1 MLDRTK
7 TPAINPVEHIHFV
20 APERVVVGPFT
31 ELLWVKDVDDEAVKI
46 DFIFDAGKLRDKK
59 VIAALTGELLLSGT
73 PEMSSTEINEAI
85 DLLGG
90 FVNVEVGPED
100 ATVTI
105 YGLTTTIAELI
116 PIVMDAIINADFS
129 QKEFDQELQT
139 SKQGFLIA
147 QEKVSTIARRAFVEK
162 LLGNTDYGRL
172 TQLEDFS
179 GVDRTSLVDFHTAY
193 YLKGLMKIC
202 VVGNIEPAIIEELV
216 QRAKYLSAEEEH
228 SFDYPFETK
237 PASVYVKKDGAVQTA
252 IRVGRIL
259 FNRAHEDYIAFSV
272 LNTIFGG
279 YFGSRL
285 MSNIRE
291 DKGYTYGIGSGI
303 AQFKESGYFFISTE
317 VGKDVADAALAEIK
331 KEMQRL
337 ASEAIPAEE
346 LELVRSYSIGKLLKG
361 SDGPFAMMDRYLA
374 VERFGMDLSHY
385 DEVIHTI
392 RTITPENLQELA
404 KKYLVWED
412 MVVVK
417 AG

>member
-1 MLDRTK
+1 MLDRTRVPK
-7 TPAINPVEHIHFV
+7 INPVEHIHFV
-20 APERVVVGPFT
+20 APERIELGAFT
-31 ELLWVKDVDDEAVKI
+31 ELLWVKEVDDEAVKI
-46 DFIFDAGKLRDKK
+46 DFIFNAGKLRGSKI
-59 VIAALTGELLLSGT
+59 VAELTGELLLNGT
-73 PEMSSTEINEAI
+73 PEMTSTEFNEAI

-100 ATVTI
+100 ATVCV
-105 YGLTTTIAELI
+105 YGLTSTIAELI

-129 QKEFDQELQT
+129 QKEFEQELQT
-139 SKQGFLIA
+139 SKQEFLIA
-147 QEKVSTIARRAFVEK
+147 QEKVSTLARRAFVEK

-172 TQLEDFS
+172 TQLKDFS
-179 GVDRTSLVDFHTAY
+179 TVDRNSLVDFHAQFY
-193 YLKGLMKIC
+193 QKGLMKIC
-202 VVGNIEPAIIEELV
+202 VVGNIDATIIEEFV
-216 QRAKYLSAEEEH
+216 QRGKYLCAQKDFSYK
-228 SFDYPFETK
+228 YPFETK
-237 PASVYVKKDGAVQTA
+237 PTSVYVEKAGAVQTA

-259 FNRAHEDYIAFSV
+259 FNRTHEDYISFSV

-317 VGKDVADAALAEIK
+317 VGKDVADAALTEIK
-331 KEMQRL
+331 KEMERL
-337 ASEAIPAEE
+337 ANEIIPNEE

-385 DEVIHTI
+385 DEVIQTI
-392 RTITPENLQELA
+392 RTITPEQLQTLA
-404 KKYLVWED
+404 KKYLVWDE
-412 MVVVK
+412 MIVVK

>member
-7 TPAINPVEHIHFV
+7 TPAINPVEHIRFV

-59 VIAALTGELLLSGT
+59 IIAELTGELLLSGT
-73 PEMSSTEINEAI
+73 PEMSSTEFNEAI

-100 ATVTI
+100 AAVSV
-105 YGLTTTIAELI
+105 YGLTSTIAELI
-116 PIVMDAIINADFS
+116 PLVMDAIINANFS
-129 QKEFDQELQT
+129 EKEFEQELQT
-139 SKQGFLIA
+139 SKQEFLID
-147 QEKVSTIARRAFVEK
+147 QEKVSTLARRAFVEN

-179 GVDRTSLVDFHTAY
+179 SVDRNSLLNFHKAY
-193 YLKGLMKIC
+193 YLKGLVKIC
-202 VVGNIEPAIIEELV
+202 VVGNIDVSIVEELV
-216 QRAKYLSAEEEH
+216 QRSKYICADQEF
-228 SFDYPFETK
+228 SFEYPFETK
-237 PASVYVKKDGAVQTA
+237 PASVYVEKEGAVQTA

-259 FNRAHEDYIAFSV
+259 FNRTHEDYISFSV

-303 AQFKESGYFFISTE
+303 AQFRESGYFFISTE
-317 VGKDVADAALAEIK
+317 VGKDVADAALTEIK
-331 KEMQRL
+331 KEMERL
-337 ASEAIPAEE
+337 RNDVIPTEE

-374 VERFGMDLSHY
+374 VERFGMDLTHY
-385 DEVIHTI
+385 DEVIYTI
-392 RTITPENLQELA
+392 RTITPEKLQELA

-412 MVVVK
+412 MILVK

>member
-1 MLDRTK
+1 
-7 TPAINPVEHIHFV
+7 
-20 APERVVVGPFT
+20 
-31 ELLWVKDVDDEAVKI
+31 
-46 DFIFDAGKLRDKK
+46 
-59 VIAALTGELLLSGT
+59 
-73 PEMSSTEINEAI
+73 MSSTEFNEAI

-100 ATVTI
+100 AAVSI
-105 YGLTTTIAELI
+105 YGLTATIAELI
-116 PIVMDAIINADFS
+116 PLVMDAIINANFS
-129 QKEFDQELQT
+129 EKEFEQEVQT
-139 SKQGFLIA
+139 SKQEFLID
-147 QEKVSTIARRAFVEK
+147 QEKVSTLARRAFVEN

-179 GVDRTSLVDFHTAY
+179 SVDRNSLLNFHKDY
-193 YLKGLMKIC
+193 YLKGLIKIC
-202 VVGNIEPAIIEELV
+202 VVGNIDVSIVEELI
-216 QRAKYLSAEEEH
+216 QRSKYIAADKEY
-228 SFDYPFETK
+228 SFNYSFETK
-237 PASVYVKKDGAVQTA
+237 PSTVYVEKEEAVQTA
-252 IRVGRIL
+252 IRIGRIL
-259 FNRAHEDYIAFSV
+259 FNRTHEEYISFSV

-303 AQFKESGYFFISTE
+303 AQFKESGYLFISTE
-317 VGKDVADAALAEIK
+317 VGKDVADAALSEIK
-331 KEMQRL
+331 KEMERL
-337 ASEAIPAEE
+337 RNEVIPSEE

-385 DEVIHTI
+385 DEVIQTI
-392 RTITPENLQELA
+392 RTITPEKLQELA
-404 KKYLVWED
+404 NKYLVWEE

>member
-1 MLDRTK
+1 M
-7 TPAINPVEHIHFV
+7 
-20 APERVVVGPFT
+20 
-31 ELLWVKDVDDEAVKI
+31 
-46 DFIFDAGKLRDKK
+46 
-59 VIAALTGELLLSGT
+59 
-73 PEMSSTEINEAI
+73 
-85 DLLGG
+85 
-90 FVNVEVGPED
+90 
-100 ATVTI
+100 
-105 YGLTTTIAELI
+105 
-116 PIVMDAIINADFS
+116 
-129 QKEFDQELQT
+129 
-139 SKQGFLIA
+139 IA

-179 GVDRTSLVDFHTAY
+179 CVDRSSLVDFHTAY

-259 FNRAHEDYIAFSV
+259 FNRTHEDYIAFSV

-337 ASEAIPAEE
+337 ASEAIPSEE
-346 LELVRSYSIGKLLKG
+346 LELIRSYSIGKLLKG
-361 SDGPFAMMDRYLA
+361 SDGPFAMIDRYLA

-385 DEVIHTI
+385 DEVIKTI
-392 RTITPENLQELA
+392 RTITPERLQELA

-412 MVVVK
+412 MIVVK

>member
-7 TPAINPVEHIHFV
+7 APAINPIEHIHFV
-20 APERVVVGPFT
+20 APERIELGPFT
-31 ELLWVKDVDDEAVKI
+31 ELLWVKEVDDEAVKI
-46 DFIFDAGKLRDKK
+46 DFVFDAGKLRDKK
-59 VIAALTGELLLSGT
+59 IVAELTGELLLSGT
-73 PEMSSTEINEAI
+73 PEMTSTEFNEAI

-100 ATVTI
+100 ATVSI
-105 YGLTTTIAELI
+105 YGLTSTIAELI
-116 PIVMDAIINADFS
+116 ALVMDAIINADFS
-129 QKEFDQELQT
+129 QKEFEQELQT
-139 SKQGFLIA
+139 SKQGFLID
-147 QEKVSTIARRAFVEK
+147 QEKVSTLARRAFVEK

-179 GVDRTSLVDFHTAY
+179 TVDRNSLLDFHAEFY
-193 YLKGLMKIC
+193 QKGLMKIC
-202 VVGNIEPAIIEELV
+202 VVGNIDPTIIEELV
-216 QRAKYLSAEEEH
+216 QRGKYLSAEQEY
-228 SFDYPFETK
+228 SFEYPFETK
-237 PASVYVKKDGAVQTA
+237 PTNVYVEKDGAVQTA
-252 IRVGRIL
+252 IRVGRIV
-259 FNRAHEDYIAFSV
+259 FNRKHEDYISFSV

-331 KEMQRL
+331 KEMERL
-337 ASEAIPAEE
+337 RNEVIPSEE

-385 DEVIHTI
+385 DEVIQTI
-392 RTITPENLQELA
+392 RTITPEKLQELA
-404 KKYLVWED
+404 NKYFIWEE